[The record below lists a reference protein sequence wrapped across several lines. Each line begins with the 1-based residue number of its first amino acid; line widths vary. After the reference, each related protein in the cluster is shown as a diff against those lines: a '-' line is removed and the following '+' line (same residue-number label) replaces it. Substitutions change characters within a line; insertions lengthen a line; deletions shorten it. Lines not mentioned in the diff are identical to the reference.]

1 MHNLNGAKV
10 VFLDRDGTINVD
22 HGFVCNLDNFELCE
36 GAGRGLQILAGHFDL
51 FVVTNQSGI
60 GRAMYTLQDMHS
72 VHTHMRL
79 ALKKYGVHLADVFY
93 CPHAPDARCGCR
105 KPEVGMIV
113 QAELKYGLFDYEHS
127 WMIGDKLTDISLGH
141 RIGTKTALLRS
152 NYWRDAD
159 LKYGVQKT
167 DGFVPTLVCDS
178 LLDAAKKIEEL
189 ENG

>member
-79 ALKKYGVHLADVFY
+79 ALKKYGAKSFGTDLSLVF
-93 CPHAPDARCGCR
+93 P
-105 KPEVGMIV
+105 
-113 QAELKYGLFDYEHS
+113 LGLPGRSME
-127 WMIGDKLTDISLGH
+127 GISFL
-141 RIGTKTALLRS
+141 
-152 NYWRDAD
+152 
-159 LKYGVQKT
+159 
-167 DGFVPTLVCDS
+167 
-178 LLDAAKKIEEL
+178 
-189 ENG
+189 